1 VRDILNPLEI
11 RDTYR
16 DSRIL
21 AEVQISGVL
30 QEVVL
35 GDPFPVRIMGAI
47 NLTANSFY
55 SGSVRSSSPEVL
67 ETAVKMEAEG
77 ADIIDLGA
85 RSTAPYRRSEISV
98 EKETALLSEA
108 ISLLAGKI
116 SIPLSVDTTRL
127 QPAKEAFR
135 LGVRI
140 LNDVYG
146 LTQEDANDMAEL
158 VSAHRGSIILT
169 AHERSPPS
177 EITFPTERVLR
188 SLRESLNFAV
198 SHGIK
203 RRKICLDP
211 GIGFFSDPEISNIEW
226 NSTVLAELK
235 KLRTIDLPICVG
247 LSRKKFLGQ
256 LVGDKP
262 PEQRLAGS
270 LSATAI
276 AVYNGAH
283 LIRTHDVRET
293 AEAAKVARAIRE
305 KGLIPDRK

>member
-1 VRDILNPLEI
+1 
-11 RDTYR
+11 
-16 DSRIL
+16 L

-30 QEVVL
+30 EELDL
-35 GDPFPVRIMGAI
+35 GDAFPVRIMGAI
-47 NLTANSFY
+47 NLTGNSFY

-77 ADIIDLGA
+77 ANILDLGA
-85 RSTAPYRRSEISV
+85 RSTAPYRTSEISA
-98 EKETALLSEA
+98 EKETELLSEA
-108 ISLLAGKI
+108 ISLLSGKI

-127 QPAKEAFR
+127 HPAKEAFR
-135 LGVRI
+135 RGVRI

-146 LTQEDANDMAEL
+146 LTQEDAGELAEL
-158 VSAHRGSIILT
+158 VSVNNGSIILT
-169 AHERSPPS
+169 AHELSPPTKR
-177 EITFPTERVLR
+177 IPPMERVSR
-188 SLRESLNFAV
+188 SLRASLNFAID
-198 SHGIK
+198 HGIE

-211 GIGFFSDPEISNIEW
+211 GIGFFSDTEISNIEW
-226 NSTVLAELK
+226 NATVLAELK
-235 KLRTIDLPICVG
+235 KLRTFELPICVG
-247 LSRKKFLGQ
+247 LSRKKFLGH

-276 AVYNGAH
+276 TVYNGAH

-293 AEAAKVARAIRE
+293 AEAVKVARAIRE